1 MHKKNKK
8 KPMDME
14 VNSLSDLK
22 ENAAGVLAER
32 WTGKRVLLIDEAMMP
47 SADLLADCEQRHCH
61 CCCTPEMLMR
71 WDPTKPFGGVLMLIL
86 VGDPSQLPP
95 VNGHTLCES
104 TGSRGQDIYRHILK
118 HGAVVHLNLQMRQNR
133 EDPLVGVLSRMKTG
147 DCTLG
152 DAEHLNEHCG
162 PGAPGNATSCY
173 DEKRT
178 HIFGTN
184 CYRTPRCA
192 NATCTCSANAC
203 KKRANLLCTCSRQN
217 AGLQPCSV
225 VCQSTHF
232 SSVVPGSW

>member
-1 MHKKNKK
+1 
-8 KPMDME
+8 MDME

-104 TGSRGQDIYRHILK
+104 TGSRGQDIPAHPQAR
-118 HGAVVHLNLQMRQNR
+118 G
-133 EDPLVGVLSRMKTG
+133 S
-147 DCTLG
+147 CTL
-152 DAEHLNEHCG
+152 E
-162 PGAPGNATSCY
+162 P
-173 DEKRT
+173 
-178 HIFGTN
+178 
-184 CYRTPRCA
+184 A
-192 NATCTCSANAC
+192 NAPEPRGSVGW
-203 KKRANLLCTCSRQN
+203 RA
-217 AGLQPCSV
+217 QPDED
-225 VCQSTHF
+225 
-232 SSVVPGSW
+232 W